1 MEIQIMNFYGNGKF
15 YCQRFACPKSDVS
28 KNYLKIFF
36 KPMCDEFESCAFIK
50 ILRGASA
57 NGSLIHPTC

>member
-1 MEIQIMNFYGNGKF
+1 MNFCGNGKF

-28 KNYLKIFF
+28 KN
-36 KPMCDEFESCAFIK
+36 MCNEFESCAFIK

-57 NGSLIHPTC
+57 NGSLIYLVNSKMKVS